1 MQKYELMVM
10 VAPQATEAA
19 SKKVLT
25 EVEKLLKS
33 HKAEGIKED
42 FWGEKELA
50 YKINKFDKAVYS
62 VFNFEMDTD
71 NARDISKSLN
81 LVDNVIRYLLTKVE
95 E

>member
-19 SKKVLT
+19 SKKVFS

-33 HKAEGIKED
+33 HKAADIKTD
-42 FWGEKELA
+42 FWGERELA
-50 YKINKFDKAVYS
+50 YRIKKFEKAVYC
-62 VFNFEMDTD
+62 VFNFEMDTAD
-71 NARDISKSLN
+71 AKDVSKSLN

>member
-19 SKKVLT
+19 NKKVLA

-33 HKAEGIKED
+33 HKASDIKED

-50 YKINKFDKAVYS
+50 YKIEKFDKAVYS
-62 VFNFEMDTD
+62 VFNFEMNTAD
-71 NARDISKSLN
+71 AKDISKNLN
-81 LVDNVIRYLLTKVE
+81 LVDNVFRYLLTKVE